1 MCNVLA
7 MMSLCLYVTSGRSPA
22 PCGKKRKKR
31 SKQHRKTP
39 SRPAKKKR
47 PRLSR
52 SNILF
57 SRREG
62 RAPVFLAVIC
72 LTSGRVAGPCQ
83 VEQRSRNP
91 PAYPE
96 LNATPRLHEQS
107 QKDKRWGALKRPTRR
122 TRETDKSTRKVEKT
136 KARHICS
143 YVLLRAGR
151 SLSPVSFDR
160 KSLIENLH
168 SRVASRGFLI
178 GQRDG
183 QTE

>member
-7 MMSLCLYVTSGRSPA
+7 MMSLCLYVTVGRSPA

-107 QKDKRWGALKRPTRR
+107 QKEGQAMGSSQKTNTAHERDRQKHQKS
-122 TRETDKSTRKVEKT
+122 RENESS
-136 KARHICS
+136 S
-143 YVLLRAGR
+143 YLL
-151 SLSPVSFDR
+151 LCV
-160 KSLIENLH
+160 IE
-168 SRVASRGFLI
+168 SGSVIIPRFI
-178 GQRDG
+178 
-183 QTE
+183 